1 MSLIENLKFILYMQI
16 MIGKS
21 HHFGNIVYTRSCC
34 LIGIRE
40 KLLLK
45 KMLSNRIYLEKLW
58 SLNESYLTNCC

>member
-1 MSLIENLKFILYMQI
+1 MSLIENLKSILYMQI

-21 HHFGNIVYTRSCC
+21 HHFGSIVYTRYCC

-45 KMLSNRIYLEKLW
+45 KDVK
-58 SLNESYLTNCC
+58 